1 MRPHTRKTCCVPPA
15 FILLKER
22 EKGERESGEQRGEL
36 SKLPTRTEIFW
47 MLHVTSLSTHW
58 KREYTALSDR
68 PDNKV
73 QARIHLLKESL
84 HPSGS
89 PSQRSRCEYCKVLEP
104 TNPQFFQ
111 IQKSNWEL
119 KLVFAFGFP
128 WRSPQLRETRG
139 TNSGPPCRFNISGRK
154 YGWCIRVMQFC
165 CHGLMFIPANTV

>member
-1 MRPHTRKTCCVPPA
+1 MNIYIQRHQTKRGV
-15 FILLKER
+15 FYILIKFLFCF
-22 EKGERESGEQRGEL
+22 L
-36 SKLPTRTEIFW
+36 FFL
-47 MLHVTSLSTHW
+47 
-58 KREYTALSDR
+58 D
-68 PDNKV
+68 KV

-84 HPSGS
+84 HPSDS
-89 PSQRSRCEYCKVLEP
+89 PSQRSRCEYCRVLEP

-154 YGWCIRVMQFC
+154 YGWCIWAMQFC
-165 CHGLMFIPANTV
+165 CHGLMFIPANSV